1 MYHSVCVI
9 QLWASFCDI
18 YIPANNVLPF
28 TNTPPSPLP
37 MADQCNSA
45 SVSAITLHDTVVKA
59 LRGDGPVH
67 HMILGPACT
76 VATEPVA
83 EFSGK
88 YINVNQVCRC
98 VRVCAHVG
106 VGVGMSST

>member
-1 MYHSVCVI
+1 MYC
-9 QLWASFCDI
+9 
-18 YIPANNVLPF
+18 
-28 TNTPPSPLP
+28 PSPIHPPPPPPP
-37 MADQCNSA
+37 MARQCNSD

-98 VRVCAHVG
+98 VCEGWVCVCVRVG
-106 VGVGMSST
+106 WGDEGS

>member
-1 MYHSVCVI
+1 MILCDR
-9 QLWASFCDI
+9 ASYYSYKRGYFFSTT
-18 YIPANNVLPF
+18 L
-28 TNTPPSPLP
+28 PSPSSP
-37 MADQCNSA
+37 HGQCNSA

-83 EFSGK
+83 EFSGR

-98 VRVCAHVG
+98 VRVRAHVDG
-106 VGVGMSST
+106 VSST

>member
-1 MYHSVCVI
+1 
-9 QLWASFCDI
+9 
-18 YIPANNVLPF
+18 
-28 TNTPPSPLP
+28 
-37 MADQCNSA
+37 MARQCNSA

-98 VRVCAHVG
+98 VYLFRSVV
-106 VGVGMSST
+106 VTF